1 MEKKFWPFPSRIN
14 EHDKRQETIYKGPQ
28 GTLTITVEGRRSF
41 IQDLTG
47 CCKQKFLNKKAIFP
61 VKESFWPIFSR
72 IIDCDKPQATI
83 DRGRRIFL
91 TITVEVTGSFL

>member
-1 MEKKFWPFPSRIN
+1 MFLKKKRNFPVEKKFWPFPSRIN

-61 VKESFWPIFSR
+61 VRKRFWPIFSR
-72 IIDCDKPQATI
+72 NTNGTNIKGHIK
-83 DRGRRIFL
+83 RVHKVF
-91 TITVEVTGSFL
+91 